1 MSASFVPEYQESRF
15 QPTMQLLS
23 VNCPITF
30 ELLGGFNILFCFL
43 SYFYLT
49 QNDIQKILSKHLL
62 YTQIKNIS
70 MHIIIN
76 ES

>member
-1 MSASFVPEYQESRF
+1 MSASFVPEYQDSRF

-30 ELLGGFNILFCFL
+30 ELLAEGGFNILFCFL

-49 QNDIQKILSKHLL
+49 QNDIQKILSEE
-62 YTQIKNIS
+62 NVCV
-70 MHIIIN
+70 
-76 ES
+76 

>member
-30 ELLGGFNILFCFL
+30 ELLAEGGVQHIICFL

-49 QNDIQKILSKHLL
+49 QNDIQKIVSEE
-62 YTQIKNIS
+62 NVCV
-70 MHIIIN
+70 
-76 ES
+76 